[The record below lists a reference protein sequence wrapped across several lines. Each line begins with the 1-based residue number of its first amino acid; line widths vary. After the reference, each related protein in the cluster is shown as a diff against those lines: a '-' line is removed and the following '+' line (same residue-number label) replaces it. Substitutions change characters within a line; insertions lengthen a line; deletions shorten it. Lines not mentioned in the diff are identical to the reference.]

1 MENKVGIRELKQN
14 ASAVVARVKAGE
26 TITITE
32 RGREVAVLSPVKRS
46 WLDQMIE
53 SGSIAPAGGDLSE
66 WLRNNPPVS
75 DNWEG
80 PSSEEIIV
88 ESRRERDFE

>member
-1 MENKVGIRELKQN
+1 MGIRELKQN

-26 TITITE
+26 TVTITE
-32 RGREVAVLSPVKRS
+32 RGREVAVLSPVKRT
-46 WLDQMIE
+46 WLEQMVE
-53 SGSIAPAGGDLSE
+53 SGSITPASGDLSE

-75 DNWEG
+75 DSGEG
-80 PSSEEIIV
+80 PSSEQIIA

>member
-1 MENKVGIRELKQN
+1 MENKVGIRDLKQN

-32 RGREVAVLSPVKRS
+32 RGRDVAVLSPMKRN

-53 SGSIAPAGGDLSE
+53 SGSITPASGDLSE
-66 WLRNNPPVS
+66 WLRHNPPVS
-75 DNWEG
+75 DNLQG
-80 PSSEEIIV
+80 PSGEEIIS